1 MKSSPI
7 FALLLLLM
15 LTSCRS
21 TNTTPVFATEEPMYK
36 DYRVPVDKVWK
47 DTSVSLARY
56 DKIMIPPVVTN
67 LQLDQSFLE
76 EHSFK
81 SVTGIEDDDLRDM
94 ATYMR
99 KSFISAIQ
107 DNPCRMT
114 VTDVPGPR
122 TLRLELAITKLTCDS
137 PLMETG
143 TTVGMA
149 FINPWS
155 LCMIPFRSAA
165 EKEARADALIV
176 VEGKV
181 VDSQTGDLLVLFQ
194 VSGKQDLAL
203 VDVNKYTDRYANVKA
218 IINGWSKLLVEAI
231 NKRPLETD
239 TTIAPV
245 TKDNGVSVIRY

>member
-1 MKSSPI
+1 M
-7 FALLLLLM
+7 LLLLLV
-15 LTSCRS
+15 SCRS
-21 TNTTPVFATEEPMYK
+21 SNTTPVFATEEPMYK

-67 LQLDQSFLE
+67 LQMDQSFLE

-99 KSFISAIQ
+99 KTFISAIQ

-137 PLMETG
+137 PVVQVG
-143 TTVGMA
+143 STVGMA
-149 FINPWS
+149 FISPWS

-181 VDSQTGDLLVLFQ
+181 VDSETGKLLVLFQ

-203 VDVNKYTDRYANVKA
+203 LDVNKYTSRFANVEA
-218 IINGWSKLLVEAI
+218 TINGWAKLLVEAI

-239 TTIAPV
+239 TVIAP
-245 TKDNGVSVIRY
+245 TSGDNGVSVIRY